1 MSRTHRTAVTVAAL
15 LSLAGAAIAAPTV
28 NLTVAPEGRVSLSS
42 VSGMN
47 ELRLLDGRVLRTT
60 SAAIE
65 NVKVVEFAGKG
76 AQSITWTEVGADGVR
91 VNAFSVTAD
100 GTNYRTVVN
109 PSFEL
114 GLRYG
119 SFDPVSATPT
129 LPQSLAAGRNASNAY
144 IVQFTT
150 QPLGAYLEEIEAL
163 GGKTTSYVASYAYTA
178 TIPASALEAVRALP
192 FVRFVG
198 AYEPAYRIDTDILAR
213 HFGDNRG
220 YVACEWYMEQDG
232 VGAEPMNILVTG
244 TDLSIKTALAEKIVA
259 MGGTLI
265 GQPSPVGHLLQASL
279 TPEQILEVA
288 AADETLWIDPIT
300 PMGVDMN
307 IGRLLG
313 GADVL
318 TTTLGYNGEGVRA
331 EVADTGL
338 RQTHVDLTG
347 AIMHNSAGVDSHGTA
362 TYGQNF
368 GRGTAN
374 PSGKGLLPAG
384 QGIFLASS
392 EILGGTPVRYTR
404 TQELVNPA
412 GIYRAVFQT
421 NSTGNTQITTYS
433 NISQQMDTIIFD
445 LDIMIFQSQSNTN
458 NQTSR
463 PQAWAKNIVSVGG
476 INHFND
482 TNYANDNWNGASIG
496 PAADGRVKPD
506 LAFFYDNILTTTSS
520 SDTAYTTSFGGTSGA
535 TPMTAGFCGLFH
547 QMWHNGLFGNATG
560 ASVFESRPHFTTMK
574 ALMINTARQ
583 WAFSGSAHN
592 LSRNKQGYGHA
603 DVANAYNLRNKMF
616 IVNEADVL
624 TQGQNKTYTINVAA
638 GEPALK
644 VTMTYAD
651 PAPNP
656 INQTQHRVNNLDLQ
670 VVSPSGAT
678 YNGNWGL
685 GRYTSGSTGSGEGS
699 FDMWSS
705 TGGTA
710 DAKNTVENVFVQN
723 PEAGAWT
730 VRVTAAEINAPGR
743 NEAPGV
749 MEADFALVVSG
760 GVGSCPGDV
769 TGDRIV
775 NFADLNVVL
784 SQFGQVGVGLQGDVN
799 GDGVV
804 NFGDLNIILSNFGL
818 VC

>member
-15 LSLAGAAIAAPTV
+15 LSLAGAAVAAPTV
-28 NLTVAPEGRVSLSS
+28 SVTVAPEGRVSLSS
-42 VSGMN
+42 VSGSN
-47 ELRLLDGRVLRTT
+47 ELRLQDGRVLRTT
-60 SAAIE
+60 SAAIT

-76 AQSITWTEVGADGVR
+76 ARSITWTEVGADGSS
-91 VNAFSVTAD
+91 VNAFSVSAD
-100 GTNYRTVVN
+100 GAHYRTVVN
-109 PSFEL
+109 PSYEL

-119 SFDPVSATPT
+119 SFDPASGVPA
-129 LPQSLAAGRNASNAY
+129 LPQGLTARSASNAY
-144 IVQFTT
+144 VVQFTT

-178 TIPASALEAVRALP
+178 TIPASAIEAVRALP
-192 FVRFVG
+192 FVRWVG

-213 HFGDNRG
+213 HFGDHRG
-220 YVACEWYMEQDG
+220 YVSCEWYMEQDG
-232 VGAEPMNILVTG
+232 VGAEPMNILVTERG
-244 TDLSIKTALAEKIVA
+244 LGVKSSLAQKIVA

-265 GQPSPVGHLLQASL
+265 GEPSAHGFILQASL

-288 AADETLWIDPIT
+288 AQDETLWIDPIT

-307 IGRLLG
+307 IVRSLG
-313 GADVL
+313 GADFL
-318 TTTLGYNGEGVRA
+318 TSTLGYNGEGVRA

-347 AIMHNSAGVDSHGTA
+347 AIMHNAAGVDSHGTA

-392 EILGGTPVRYTR
+392 EVLGGVAARYTR
-404 TQELVNPA
+404 TAELVNPSLV
-412 GIYRAVFQT
+412 YQAVFQT

-433 NISQQMDTIIFD
+433 TISQQMDDIIFIND
-445 LDIMIFQSQSNTN
+445 FLIFQSQSNTN

-476 INHFND
+476 INHGND

-496 PAADGRVKPD
+496 PGADGRVKPD
-506 LAFFYDNILTTTSS
+506 LAFYYDNILTTTSS
-520 SDTAYTTSFGGTSGA
+520 SDTAYTSTFGGTSAA
-535 TPMTAGFCGLFH
+535 TPMTAGYGGLFH

-560 ASVFESRPHFTTMK
+560 ATVFASRPHFTTMK

-603 DVANAYNLRNKMF
+603 DAANAYNLRNKSF
-616 IVNEADVL
+616 IVNETEVL
-624 TQGQNKTYTINVAA
+624 TQGQSKSFTINVAA

-644 VTMTYAD
+644 VTMAYAD

-656 INQTQHRVNNLDLQ
+656 INQTQHRVNNLDLT
-670 VVSPSGAT
+670 VTSPGGAT

-685 GRYTSGSTGSGEGS
+685 GRYTSGSTGSGEGA
-699 FDMWSS
+699 FELWSA
-705 TGGTA
+705 TGGTP
-710 DAKNTVENVFVQN
+710 DGKNTVENVFVQN
-723 PEAGAWT
+723 PAAGNWT
-730 VRVTAAEINAPGR
+730 VTVTAAEINAPGR
-743 NEAPGV
+743 IENPGV
-749 MEADFALVVSG
+749 MEADFALVVTG